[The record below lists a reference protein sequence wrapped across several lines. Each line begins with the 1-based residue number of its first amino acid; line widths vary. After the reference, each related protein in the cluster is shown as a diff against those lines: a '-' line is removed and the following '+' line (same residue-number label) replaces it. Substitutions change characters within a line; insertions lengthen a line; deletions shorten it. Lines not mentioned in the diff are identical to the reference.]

1 MAQVLH
7 LEQFRISQ
15 EAAKCFDDDLDFCPS
30 LTAKELSEIILASI
44 LAQKENQAK
53 QQQRGGSSP
62 VSPTTPAATTN
73 PASRAIT
80 IVDPNS
86 RTPLFITPKTPSV
99 TTNNNGNH
107 GRQGGRYSGSTT
119 PATAGLMGPS
129 DSYFNFMPSMGRQQQ
144 QQQQVYNNMY
154 GSHAYAF
161 SSQQQHQH
169 QQHHQH
175 QQAYS
180 MGMTSPTM
188 SSYSPPRMASRIPI
202 VNPDNGTIV
211 SLPETPS
218 WNQHHFVAV
227 R

>member
-7 LEQFRISQ
+7 LEQFRLSQ

-53 QQQRGGSSP
+53 QQQQRGGSSP
-62 VSPTTPAATTN
+62 VSPTTPAATAN

-86 RTPLFITPKTPSV
+86 RAPLFIAPKTP
-99 TTNNNGNH
+99 TAIGNN

-119 PATAGLMGPS
+119 PATVGLMGPS

-144 QQQQVYNNMY
+144 QQQQQQQVYNNMY

-161 SSQQQHQH
+161 SGQH
-169 QQHHQH
+169 QQQQ

-188 SSYSPPRMASRIPI
+188 MSYSPPRMASRIPI

>member
-7 LEQFRISQ
+7 LEQFRLSQ

-62 VSPTTPAATTN
+62 VSPTTPA
-73 PASRAIT
+73 SRAIT

-86 RTPLFITPKTPSV
+86 RAPLFIAPKTPAV
-99 TTNNNGNH
+99 TSNNGRH
-107 GRQGGRYSGSTT
+107 GGRYSGSTT

-144 QQQQVYNNMY
+144 QVYNNMY

-161 SSQQQHQH
+161 SGQQQ
-169 QQHHQH
+169 QQQ

-180 MGMTSPTM
+180 MGMTGSTM
-188 SSYSPPRMASRIPI
+188 GSYSPPRMASRIPI
-202 VNPDNGTIV
+202 VNPDNGSIV